1 MTSSH
6 TVRVVIPLHLRRLAQ
21 VDGEVQLEVAGNEAG
36 EVTQRAIL
44 DALESKYPVLEGLT
58 RDRVTKRRRPLVRFF
73 ACSEDLSNEDPDAP
87 LPSAVADG
95 TEPYLVV
102 GSMAGG

>member
-1 MTSSH
+1 MTAVNPGH
-6 TVRVVIPLHLRRLAQ
+6 TVRVAIPLHLRRLAQ
-21 VDGEVQLEVAGNEAG
+21 VDGEVQLEVTG

-44 DALESKYPVLEGLT
+44 DALEARFPVLEGLT
-58 RDRVTKRRRPLVRFF
+58 RDRVTGKRRPLVRFY

-95 TEPYLVV
+95 TEPYFVV
-102 GSMAGG
+102 GAMAGG

>member
-1 MTSSH
+1 
-6 TVRVVIPLHLRRLAQ
+6 VIPLHLRRLAQ
-21 VDGEVQLEVAGNEAG
+21 VDGEVQLEVTG

-44 DALESKYPVLEGLT
+44 DALEASYPVLEGLT
-58 RDRVTKRRRPLVRFF
+58 RDRQTGKRRPLVRFF

>member
-1 MTSSH
+1 MTSEVH
-6 TVRVVIPLHLRRLAQ
+6 AVRVILPLHLRRLAQ
-21 VDGEVQLEVAGNEAG
+21 VDGEVSLDVPG

-44 DALESKYPVLEGLT
+44 DALESTYPVLVGLT
-58 RDRVTKRRRPLVRFF
+58 RDRESARRRPLVRFF
-73 ACSEDLSNEDPDAP
+73 ACGEDLSNEEPDA
-87 LPSAVADG
+87 LVPSAVAEG

>member
-1 MTSSH
+1 MSAAH

-21 VDGEVQLEVAGNEAG
+21 VDGEVQLEVSG

-58 RDRVTKRRRPLVRFF
+58 RDRQTGKRRPLVRFF